1 MRHLLRANL
10 QRILLDTLTLLAIIG
25 VLGIAG
31 MLVSGGFYNRISGFY
46 AAGCIVLILVLREV
60 IRRRFSETSA
70 YWVGGLLLAVVGGWV
85 HAIGTLQ
92 ASQMAMFAV
101 PVLLMTL
108 VGGRLAGCVALAV
121 SAAIAA
127 SVIAVH
133 GLAPEPRAISPIN
146 QAMAL
151 MVFVTM
157 VAGIAWI
164 VRRNFDQVV
173 DRLQSEQ
180 AAREQALQ
188 SLRSVVDALDT
199 SAVGMVLYDPQSRLV
214 FANRRFKELCGPV
227 AEVLVPGMPYEQF
240 CRMYW
245 RAVRAQAQAREAG
258 ENPEWMPEGGKV
270 WALDEGGF
278 TADRLAR
285 HAQESPPDYEFKI
298 GPEQWILVSERRL
311 PDGSVIGFRVD
322 ITRLKKAEQAL
333 LDQQEHLSELVSERT
348 RELEQAL
355 AATREAARAKA
366 EFLTNMSHELRTP
379 LHAILS
385 FAGMGRDR
393 AETGPPEKLLRYFD
407 QISGGA
413 NRLLGLVNNLL
424 DAGKIDAGHM
434 TLEFRPMDLRAVIEP
449 CMQQLA
455 GLAEVKNLKLWLD
468 THYDSLEIVGDPD
481 RLQQVFHNLI
491 GNAIKFS
498 PARGEIRVLVRPMDA
513 GWRIE
518 VLDQGPGIP
527 AGELESIFQQF
538 AQSSKTKTGAG
549 GTGLGLAISRA
560 LVRAHG
566 GDVRAENREEGGAR
580 FTVELPEDARQA
592 SAVNWSQT

>member
-1 MRHLLRANL
+1 MRNLLRENL
-10 QRILLDTLTLLAIIG
+10 QSILVDTLTLLAVVG

-31 MLVSGGFYNRISGFY
+31 MLLSGGFYNRLSGFY
-46 AAGCIVLILVLREV
+46 ATGCVVLVVVLREL
-60 IRRRFSETSA
+60 IRRRFSQSSA

-85 HAIGTLQ
+85 HALGTLQ

-101 PVLLMTL
+101 LVMLMML
-108 VGGRLAGCVALAV
+108 VGGLRAGVVALLV
-121 SAAIAA
+121 SVGIMA
-127 SVIAVH
+127 SLIAVQ
-133 GLAPEPRAISPIN
+133 GLTPQPRAISPIN

-157 VAGIAWI
+157 VAGVAWI
-164 VRRNFDQVV
+164 VRRNFDRVT

-180 AAREQALQ
+180 DARGQALE
-188 SLRSVVDALDT
+188 SLRSVVEALDT
-199 SAVGMVLYDPQSRLV
+199 SAVGMVLYDPHGRLV
-214 FANRRFKELCGPV
+214 FANRRFKELSGPV
-227 AEVLVPGMPYEQF
+227 AHVLVPGLDYEQF
-240 CRMYW
+240 CRQYW
-245 RAVRAQAQAREAG
+245 RTVRAQAQARDAG
-258 ENPEWMPEGGKV
+258 ARPDWLPEGGQV
-270 WALDEGGF
+270 WALDEDGF
-278 TADRLAR
+278 VADRLAR
-285 HAQESPPDYEFKI
+285 HTQEAPPDYEFKI
-298 GPEQWILVSERRL
+298 GPDQWILVSERRL
-311 PDGSVIGFRVD
+311 PNGSVIGFRVD
-322 ITRLKKAEQAL
+322 ISRLKLAEQAL
-333 LDQQEHLSELVSERT
+333 RDQQEHLSELVSERT

-355 AATREAARAKA
+355 EATRDAARAKA

-434 TLEFRPMDLRAVIEP
+434 ALEFRPMDLRAVIEP

-455 GLAEVKNLKLWLD
+455 GLAEVKGLKLVLD
-468 THYDSLEIVGDPD
+468 THYDELDVVGDPD
-481 RLQQVFHNLI
+481 RLQQVFHNLL

-498 PARGEIRVLVRPMDA
+498 PMRGEIRVLVRPYEE

-527 AGELESIFQQF
+527 AGELGSIFQQF
-538 AQSSKTKTGAG
+538 VQSSKTKTGAG

-566 GDVRAENREEGGAR
+566 GDIRAENREEGGAR
-580 FTVELPEDARQA
+580 FVVDLPEDARQA
-592 SAVNWSQT
+592 NQQERSQT